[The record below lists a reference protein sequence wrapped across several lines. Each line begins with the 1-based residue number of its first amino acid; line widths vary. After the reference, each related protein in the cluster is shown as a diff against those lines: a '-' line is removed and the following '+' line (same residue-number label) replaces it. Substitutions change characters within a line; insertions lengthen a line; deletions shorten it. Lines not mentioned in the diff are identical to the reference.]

1 MEFDAGDYVVHPSY
15 GVGSILRLE
24 EKRLAETELRLYYV
38 LGVENS
44 TVWVPVNS
52 TGAIGLRRVTPK
64 QELEQYRRVLKSKPT
79 VLDRDHHKRRL
90 EINERLK
97 RGSFLV
103 LCEATRDL
111 TAHGWHKPLNDVD
124 ASLLH
129 KVRDN
134 LCREWAASEGVTVA
148 DAAREVDDLLQAAQE
163 TFKV

>member
-1 MEFDAGDYVVHPSY
+1 MEFATGDYVVHPSY
-15 GVGSILRLE
+15 GVGNILRLE
-24 EKRLAETELRLYYV
+24 EKRLAEAELRLYYV
-38 LGVENS
+38 LAVENS

-64 QELEQYRRVLKSKPT
+64 QELDQYRRILKSKPT
-79 VLDRDHHKRRL
+79 TLDRDHHKRRF

-97 RGSFLV
+97 RGSFLAV
-103 LCEATRDL
+103 CEAARDL

-124 ASLLH
+124 ASMLH

-148 DAAREVDDLLQAAQE
+148 DAAREVDSLLHTAQE
-163 TFKV
+163 TYKV

>member
-15 GVGSILRLE
+15 GVGNILRLE
-24 EKRLAETELRLYYV
+24 EKRLAETEMRLYYV
-38 LGVENS
+38 LAVENS

-52 TGAIGLRRVTPK
+52 TGATGLRRVTPK
-64 QELEQYRRVLKSKPT
+64 QELERYRRVLKSKPT

-97 RGSFLV
+97 RGSFLAV
-103 LCEATRDL
+103 CEATRDL

-124 ASLLH
+124 ASMLQ

-134 LCREWAASEGVTVA
+134 LCREWAASQGVSVA
-148 DAAREVDDLLQAAQE
+148 DAAREVDGLLHAAQE
-163 TFKV
+163 TYKS

>member
-24 EKRLAETELRLYYV
+24 EKRLAETEMRLYYV
-38 LGVENS
+38 LAVENS

-64 QELEQYRRVLKSKPT
+64 QELEQYRRILKSKPT

-97 RGSFLV
+97 RGSFLA
-103 LCEATRDL
+103 LCEVTRDL

-124 ASLLH
+124 ASMLH

-148 DAAREVDDLLQAAQE
+148 DVAREVDDLLHVAQE
-163 TFKV
+163 AYKA